1 MHGGAGIKKGRGAAG
16 GTREREKE
24 STLERVRVCLS
35 ERERGERKRERE
47 RLSEARK
54 ARTEG
59 AGHSP
64 VTAVFRSV
72 QIAERPEDTQLPLLV
87 HHP

>member
-24 STLERVRVCLS
+24 HFRERVCVS